1 MHGELMVVVVVVMV
15 WFKARDRYIFVQ
27 KRRGIAKRETG
38 VIMSL
43 TTPVFDDDDDDDDD
57 DDVFLYVNV
66 CSYDC
71 G

>member
-15 WFKARDRYIFVQ
+15 WFKATRDRYIFVQ
-27 KRRGIAKRETG
+27 KRKGIAKRETG

-57 DDVFLYVNV
+57 VFLYVNV